1 MNVLIL
7 TPDRVGST
15 LLQRVLTVYMLRQGF
30 DKPVI
35 NLHELTNGLVKYYND
50 VLQQEVLGKPKGTYS
65 SGYYQTL
72 DQVQDL
78 LGSVDHYKTTRLAHY
93 HIVRRADTIADQIK
107 FYEYLNDN
115 FYIISCRRENLFEHA
130 ISWGIQRQS
139 KRLNVYNVEEK
150 INVFQNIYK
159 NKISVPKE
167 TLLHHLDNYK
177 NYISWADTNFNIQSY
192 WNYDIDVKNI
202 EKYILNLDFMQNNI
216 NNTWK
221 EMFGQDFN
229 TWNACHRIL
238 PNLKL
243 LDRATATK
251 KIKILTKP
259 ISEEVWNQLKGPD
272 WPQTAMEYV
281 NYTDNLPITIDNEI
295 KKLFDETSLSVTD
308 EEYTFLEKNLTLYVN
323 TNIQLLKLVSDGF
336 LVTGIPLKLQSL
348 REKKSII
355 KNFDQCL
362 DWYNT
367 WSQQNNFGT
376 MYTDNELASIMLDQD
391 LELSFQVDQQI
402 LLQ

>member
-1 MNVLIL
+1 
-7 TPDRVGST
+7 
-15 LLQRVLTVYMLRQGF
+15 
-30 DKPVI
+30 
-35 NLHELTNGLVKYYND
+35 
-50 VLQQEVLGKPKGTYS
+50 
-65 SGYYQTL
+65 
-72 DQVQDL
+72 
-78 LGSVDHYKTTRLAHY
+78 
-93 HIVRRADTIADQIK
+93 
-107 FYEYLNDN
+107 
-115 FYIISCRRENLFEHA
+115 
-130 ISWGIQRQS
+130 
-139 KRLNVYNVEEK
+139 
-150 INVFQNIYK
+150 
-159 NKISVPKE
+159 
-167 TLLHHLDNYK
+167 
-177 NYISWADTNFNIQSY
+177 
-192 WNYDIDVKNI
+192 
-202 EKYILNLDFMQNNI
+202 
-216 NNTWK
+216 
-221 EMFGQDFN
+221 
-229 TWNACHRIL
+229 
-238 PNLKL
+238 
-243 LDRATATK
+243 
-251 KIKILTKP
+251 
-259 ISEEVWNQLKGPD
+259 
-272 WPQTAMEYV
+272 MEYV

>member
-115 FYIISCRRENLFEHA
+115 FYIISCRRENLFEHV

-167 TLLHHLDNYK
+167 TLLTHLDNYK

-202 EKYILNLDFMQNNI
+202 EKYILNLDFMQNNV

>member
-35 NLHELTNGLVKYYND
+35 NLHELTNGLEKYYNNI
-50 VLQQEVLGKPKGTYS
+50 LQQEVLGKPRGTEW
-65 SGYYQTL
+65 GYYQTL
-72 DQVQDL
+72 SEIENL
-78 LGSVDHYKTTRLAHY
+78 LKSVDHYKTSRLARY
-93 HIVRRADTIADQIK
+93 HIVSRQDTIAEQLK
-107 FYEYLNDN
+107 FYDYINKN
-115 FYIISCRRENLFEHA
+115 FYVISCRRENLFEHA
-130 ISWGIQRQS
+130 ISWGIHSHS
-139 KRLNVYNVEEK
+139 KQLNVYSVEEK

-202 EKYILNLDFMQNNI
+202 EKYILNLDFMQNNV

-243 LDRATATK
+243 LDHATATK

-259 ISEEVWNQLKGPD
+259 ISEAAWNRLKGPD
-272 WPQTAMEYV
+272 WPQTAVEYV
-281 NYTDNLPITIDNEI
+281 NSTSNLPITVDNEI
-295 KKLFDETSLSVTD
+295 KKLFNETSLSVTN
-308 EEYTFLEKNLTLYVN
+308 EEYTFLEKNLTLYVD
-323 TNIQLLKLVSDGF
+323 TNIQLLKLVGNGF

-348 REKKSII
+348 REKKLII
-355 KNFDQCL
+355 KNFDQCIE
-362 DWYNT
+362 WYNQWVET
-367 WSQQNNFGT
+367 NNFGT
-376 MYTDNELASIMLDQD
+376 VYSTPELDTIMSNE
-391 LELSFQVDQQI
+391 DQQLNSPI
-402 LLQ
+402 DQQTLLR